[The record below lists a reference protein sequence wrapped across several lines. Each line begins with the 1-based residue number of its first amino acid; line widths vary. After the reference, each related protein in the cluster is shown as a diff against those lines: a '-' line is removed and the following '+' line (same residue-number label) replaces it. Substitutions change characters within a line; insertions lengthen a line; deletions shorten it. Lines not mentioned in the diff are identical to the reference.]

1 MGNASYRHIASGHWH
16 DRLQRNEYKHMKRR
30 IDGNIAEELLEL
42 PVGEDL
48 TKVATP
54 TIHW

>member
-1 MGNASYRHIASGHWH
+1 
-16 DRLQRNEYKHMKRR
+16 MKRR

-48 TKVATP
+48 TKVATSNDP
-54 TIHW
+54 LVDKVGMFRVLQEDFRWDIEP